1 MEAEIVNYL
10 RNIGKELAG
19 LTKKD
24 TGISI
29 RYAKELLKKGLDK
42 IDDSVEEKPVHQ
54 NITDEMW
61 ENASV
66 QSEEDAEYG

>member
-61 ENASV
+61 ESAGV
-66 QSEEDAEYG
+66 QTEEDAEYG